1 MAVQQDGGA
10 HGEGVRRCRA
20 RESSG
25 AFFSSRSEFFW
36 GKIRAFCPCVPPGAG
51 GHRHRASAAL
61 VPPLL
66 LCLCYCSRALSL
78 SCVREVMMSVVHRLT
93 VGWLV
98 DHLSFINQC
107 GYEICDSFACPG
119 GVTLNTSVT
128 STEDCHGSSTF
139 VATSSSSS
147 GPTHSPENAIETEGK
162 TAKMRYVFREE
173 FFDIS
178 KPHIVAPPEEQL
190 CQGCPEMSLTEIK
203 VSSNREERQEGT
215 KSGVEDSVASA
226 MKKRKR
232 KCLFNQGEL
241 DALEYHS
248 KVRKLIWEGTLRLVQ
263 EGLKSGFLHQRTA
276 ELSCRKNNVPVV
288 CGLAE
293 LCEMAKQFPAVNEG
307 DHQAVYVLE
316 DETSS
321 PEQDLL
327 SCVAENTSNHAKIIV
342 LMGQK
347 YLVPPKSSFLLSDIS
362 CLQPLLNYKKKYDV
376 IVIDPPWENKSV
388 KRSNRYS
395 HLSSWQIKQIP
406 VPTLAA
412 PNCLVVTWVTN
423 RQKHL
428 HFVKDELYPHWSV
441 KTLAEWHWVKI
452 TRAGEFVL
460 PLDSLHKKPYE
471 VLVLGRV
478 QGDVKEALRK
488 SEGVLPI
495 PEHKLIVSTP
505 CTLHSHKPPL
515 TAVLAEFIKPDV
527 ECLELF
533 ARNLQPGWTSW
544 GNEVL
549 KFQHIDY
556 FTLLQKE
563 N

>member
-1 MAVQQDGGA
+1 
-10 HGEGVRRCRA
+10 
-20 RESSG
+20 
-25 AFFSSRSEFFW
+25 
-36 GKIRAFCPCVPPGAG
+36 
-51 GHRHRASAAL
+51 
-61 VPPLL
+61 
-66 LCLCYCSRALSL
+66 
-78 SCVREVMMSVVHRLT
+78 MSVIHRLT
-93 VGWLV
+93 AGWLV

-119 GVTLNTSVT
+119 SVTLDTSVT
-128 STEDCHGSSTF
+128 STGDCHTASTIA
-139 VATSSSSS
+139 ATSSSRD
-147 GPTHSPENAIETEGK
+147 GPIPGPGDAIETEGK
-162 TAKMRYVFREE
+162 SAKTRYVFREE
-173 FFDIS
+173 FFDIF
-178 KPHIVAPPEEQL
+178 KPHIAAAPEEQL
-190 CQGCPEMSLTEIK
+190 WQGSPQGNALRKCKHSLM
-203 VSSNREERQEGT
+203 R
-215 KSGVEDSVASA
+215 
-226 MKKRKR
+226 MFKRKR
-232 KCLFNQGEL
+232 KCAFNQGEQ

-248 KVRKLIWEGTLRLVQ
+248 KVRKLIWEGTLHLVQ
-263 EGLKSGFLHQRTA
+263 EGLKSGFLHRATA
-276 ELSCRKNNVPVV
+276 ELSCRRNVVPGHIG

-293 LCEMAKQFPAVNEG
+293 LCEMAKQFPAVNES
-307 DHQAVYVLE
+307 DQHAVHALD
-316 DETSS
+316 DETSI

-327 SCVAENTSNHAKIIV
+327 SCVTENSSNCAKIVV

-395 HLSSWQIKQIP
+395 YLSSWQIKQIP
-406 VPTLAA
+406 VPALAA

-428 HFVKDELYPHWSV
+428 RFVKHELYPYWSV
-441 KTLAEWHWVKI
+441 KTLAEWHWVKV
-452 TRAGEFVL
+452 TRTGEFVL

-478 QGDVKEALRK
+478 QGGEEEALRK
-488 SEGVLPI
+488 SEDVLPI
-495 PEHKLIVSTP
+495 PEHKLIVSVP
-505 CTLHSHKPPL
+505 CSLHSHKPPL

-563 N
+563 

>member
-1 MAVQQDGGA
+1 
-10 HGEGVRRCRA
+10 
-20 RESSG
+20 
-25 AFFSSRSEFFW
+25 
-36 GKIRAFCPCVPPGAG
+36 
-51 GHRHRASAAL
+51 
-61 VPPLL
+61 
-66 LCLCYCSRALSL
+66 
-78 SCVREVMMSVVHRLT
+78 MSIVHQLT
-93 VGWLV
+93 AGWLV

-107 GYEICDSFACPG
+107 GYEVCDSCAYPG
-119 GVTLNTSVT
+119 GVTVNTSVT
-128 STEDCHGSSTF
+128 SVGDCRATSTF
-139 VATSSSSS
+139 VAASSSRD
-147 GPTHSPENAIETEGK
+147 GPILGPADSIETEGK
-162 TAKMRYVFREE
+162 TAKKRYVFREE

-178 KPHIVAPPEEQL
+178 KPHIAAAPEEQL
-190 CQGCPEMSLTEIK
+190 WRGCPEVVIWICSSLLPPPPHLLIM
-203 VSSNREERQEGT
+203 Q
-215 KSGVEDSVASA
+215 
-226 MKKRKR
+226 KRKR
-232 KCLFNQGEL
+232 KCVFNQGEL

-248 KVRKLIWEGTLRLVQ
+248 KVRKLILEGTSHLVQ
-263 EGLKSGFLHQRTA
+263 EGLKSGFLHCTAA
-276 ELSCRKNNVPVV
+276 ELSCRKNVVPGHVG

-293 LCEMAKQFPAVNEG
+293 LCEMAKQLPAVNES
-307 DHQAVYVLE
+307 DHQAVHLLD
-316 DETSS
+316 DETSM

-327 SCVAENTSNHAKIIV
+327 SCVTENSSNSAKTVV

-395 HLSSWQIKQIP
+395 YLSSWQIKQIP
-406 VPTLAA
+406 VPALAA
-412 PNCLVVTWVTN
+412 PDCLVVMWVTN

-428 HFVKDELYPHWSV
+428 RFVKDELYPHWSV

-478 QGDVKEALRK
+478 KGDVKEALRK
-488 SEGVLPI
+488 PEDVLPI
-495 PEHKLIVSTP
+495 PEHKLIVSIP
-505 CTLHSHKPPL
+505 CSLHSHKPPL

-556 FTLLQKE
+556 FTLLQNE
-563 N
+563 

>member
-1 MAVQQDGGA
+1 
-10 HGEGVRRCRA
+10 
-20 RESSG
+20 
-25 AFFSSRSEFFW
+25 
-36 GKIRAFCPCVPPGAG
+36 
-51 GHRHRASAAL
+51 
-61 VPPLL
+61 
-66 LCLCYCSRALSL
+66 
-78 SCVREVMMSVVHRLT
+78 MSVVHRLA

-107 GYEICDSFACPG
+107 GYEICDSFAHPG
-119 GVTLNTSVT
+119 GVTCSTPVT
-128 STEDCHGSSTF
+128 STGDCHTISAFAATPSSTD
-139 VATSSSSS
+139 
-147 GPTHSPENAIETEGK
+147 GPPNGPGDAIK
-162 TAKMRYVFREE
+162 TASKRAKMRYVFREE
-173 FFDIS
+173 FFHIP
-178 KPHIVAPPEEQL
+178 KPHIAAAAQEQP
-190 CQGCPEMSLTEIK
+190 CQGCPEVCLIFHHGMIWIFCCFLLIL
-203 VSSNREERQEGT
+203 Q
-215 KSGVEDSVASA
+215 
-226 MKKRKR
+226 KRKR
-232 KCLFNQGEL
+232 KCVFNQGEL

-263 EGLKSGFLHQRTA
+263 EGLKSGFLHHTTA
-276 ELSCRKNNVPVV
+276 ELCCRKNNVPQHIV

-293 LCEMAKQFPAVNEG
+293 LCEMAKQFPAVNG
-307 DHQAVYVLE
+307 SDHQAICVLE
-316 DETSS
+316 EETSS
-321 PEQDLL
+321 AEQDLL
-327 SCVAENTSNHAKIIV
+327 SCVVENSSNCAKTIV

-362 CLQPLLNYKKKYDV
+362 RLQPLLNYKKKYDV

-406 VPTLAA
+406 VPALAA
-412 PNCLVVTWVTN
+412 PNCLVVMWVTN

-428 HFVKDELYPHWSV
+428 RFVKDELYPHWSV

-452 TRAGEFVL
+452 TTAGEFVL

-478 QGDVKEALRK
+478 HRDVKETLRK

-495 PEHKLIVSTP
+495 PEHQLIVSIP
-505 CTLHSHKPPL
+505 CGLHSHKPPL
-515 TAVLAEFIKPDV
+515 AAVLAEFIKPDV

-556 FTLLQKE
+556 FTLLQNE
-563 N
+563 

>member
-1 MAVQQDGGA
+1 
-10 HGEGVRRCRA
+10 
-20 RESSG
+20 
-25 AFFSSRSEFFW
+25 
-36 GKIRAFCPCVPPGAG
+36 
-51 GHRHRASAAL
+51 
-61 VPPLL
+61 
-66 LCLCYCSRALSL
+66 
-78 SCVREVMMSVVHRLT
+78 MSVVRRLPA
-93 VGWLV
+93 GWLV

-107 GYEICDSFACPG
+107 GYEICDSFAHPG
-119 GVTLNTSVT
+119 GVTRNTSVT
-128 STEDCHGSSTF
+128 STEDCHSTSTF
-139 VATSSSSS
+139 AATLSSSDGRTY
-147 GPTHSPENAIETEGK
+147 GPGNAIEAEGK
-162 TAKMRYVFREE
+162 AAKMRYVFREE

-178 KPHIVAPPEEQL
+178 KPHIAAAPEEQL
-190 CQGCPEMSLTEIK
+190 CQGCPEVSLTEIFFCCCL
-203 VSSNREERQEGT
+203 VILQ
-215 KSGVEDSVASA
+215 
-226 MKKRKR
+226 KRKR
-232 KCLFNQGEL
+232 KCVFNQGEL

-248 KVRKLIWEGTLRLVQ
+248 KVRKLIWEGTLHLVQ
-263 EGLKSGFLHQRTA
+263 EGLKSGFLHHSTGK
-276 ELSCRKNNVPVV
+276 LNCRKNNVPQHIV

-293 LCEMAKQFPAVNEG
+293 LCEMAKQFPAVNES
-307 DHQAVYVLE
+307 DHQAVHMLE
-316 DETSS
+316 DETSN

-327 SCVAENTSNHAKIIV
+327 SCVTENSSNCAKIIV

-388 KRSNRYS
+388 KRSNRYG
-395 HLSSWQIKQIP
+395 HLSSWQIKKIP
-406 VPTLAA
+406 VPALAA

-452 TRAGEFVL
+452 TRAGEFVF

-478 QGDVKEALRK
+478 QGDVKAALGK

-495 PEHKLIVSTP
+495 PEHQLIVSIP
-505 CTLHSHKPPL
+505 CSLHSHKPPL
-515 TAVLAEFIKPDV
+515 AAVLAEFIKPDV

-556 FTLLQKE
+556 FTLPQNE
-563 N
+563 

>member
-1 MAVQQDGGA
+1 
-10 HGEGVRRCRA
+10 
-20 RESSG
+20 
-25 AFFSSRSEFFW
+25 
-36 GKIRAFCPCVPPGAG
+36 
-51 GHRHRASAAL
+51 
-61 VPPLL
+61 
-66 LCLCYCSRALSL
+66 
-78 SCVREVMMSVVHRLT
+78 MSVVHRLT

-107 GYEICDSFACPG
+107 GYEICDSFAHPG
-119 GVTLNTSVT
+119 GVTCNTSVT
-128 STEDCHGSSTF
+128 STEDCHSTSTF
-139 VATSSSSS
+139 AATLSSSDGSTC
-147 GPTHSPENAIETEGK
+147 GPGDAIETEGK

-178 KPHIVAPPEEQL
+178 KPHIAAAPEEQL
-190 CQGCPEMSLTEIK
+190 CQGCPE
-203 VSSNREERQEGT
+203 VSMFGFFFLLFPHGMIWGFFCCLAILQ
-215 KSGVEDSVASA
+215 
-226 MKKRKR
+226 KRKR
-232 KCLFNQGEL
+232 KCVFNQGEL

-248 KVRKLIWEGTLRLVQ
+248 KVRKLIWEGTLHLVQ
-263 EGLKSGFLHQRTA
+263 EGLKSGFLHHTTA
-276 ELSCRKNNVPVV
+276 KLNCRKNNVPQHVV

-293 LCEMAKQFPAVNEG
+293 LCEMAKQFPAMNES
-307 DHQAVYVLE
+307 DHQTVHVLE
-316 DETSS
+316 DETSR

-327 SCVAENTSNHAKIIV
+327 SCVTENSSNCAKIIV

-406 VPTLAA
+406 VPALAA

-428 HFVKDELYPHWSV
+428 HFVKDELYPYWSV

-452 TRAGEFVL
+452 TTAGEFVL

-471 VLVLGRV
+471 VLLLGRV
-478 QGDVKEALRK
+478 QGDVKETSRK
-488 SEGVLPI
+488 SEGVVPI
-495 PEHKLIVSTP
+495 PEHQLIVSIP
-505 CTLHSHKPPL
+505 CSLHSHKPPL
-515 TAVLAEFIKPDV
+515 AAVLAEFIKPDV

-556 FTLLQKE
+556 FTLLQ

>member
-1 MAVQQDGGA
+1 
-10 HGEGVRRCRA
+10 
-20 RESSG
+20 
-25 AFFSSRSEFFW
+25 
-36 GKIRAFCPCVPPGAG
+36 
-51 GHRHRASAAL
+51 
-61 VPPLL
+61 
-66 LCLCYCSRALSL
+66 
-78 SCVREVMMSVVHRLT
+78 MSVVHRLT
-93 VGWLV
+93 AGWLV

-107 GYEICDSFACPG
+107 GYEICDSLAHPG
-119 GVTLNTSVT
+119 SVTHNTSVT
-128 STEDCHGSSTF
+128 STEDCHNTSAFAATP
-139 VATSSSSS
+139 TSSE
-147 GPTHSPENAIETEGK
+147 GPFYGRGGAVETEGK
-162 TAKMRYVFREE
+162 RTKMKYVFREE

-178 KPHIVAPPEEQL
+178 EPHIAAASEEQL
-190 CQGCPEMSLTEIK
+190 HQGCPEVSLTEIK
-203 VSSNREERQEGT
+203 TNSNKEEYQEGAKGHT
-215 KSGVEDSVASA
+215 GDSLASA
-226 MKKRKR
+226 RKKRKR

-248 KVRKLIWEGTLRLVQ
+248 KVRKLIWEGTLHLVQ
-263 EGLKSGFLHQRTA
+263 EGLKSGFLHRTTA
-276 ELSCRKNNVPVV
+276 KLSCRKNNIPQRIV

-293 LCEMAKQFPAVNEG
+293 LCEMAKQFPAVDES
-307 DHQAVYVLE
+307 DHQAVHVLE
-316 DETSS
+316 EETSS
-321 PEQDLL
+321 ADQDLL
-327 SCVAENTSNHAKIIV
+327 SCVMENSSNCAKIIM

-395 HLSSWQIKQIP
+395 YLSSWQIKKIP
-406 VPTLAA
+406 VPELAA

-428 HFVKDELYPHWSV
+428 RFVKDELYPHWSV
-441 KTLAEWHWVKI
+441 KTLAEWHWVKV
-452 TRAGEFVL
+452 TTTGEFVL

-471 VLVLGRV
+471 VLILGRV

-488 SEGVLPI
+488 SEGILPI
-495 PEHKLIVSTP
+495 PEHQLIVSIP
-505 CTLHSHKPPL
+505 CSLHSHKPPL
-515 TAVLAEFIKPDV
+515 AAVLAEFIKPDV

-556 FTLLQKE
+556 FTLLQNE

>member
-1 MAVQQDGGA
+1 
-10 HGEGVRRCRA
+10 
-20 RESSG
+20 
-25 AFFSSRSEFFW
+25 
-36 GKIRAFCPCVPPGAG
+36 
-51 GHRHRASAAL
+51 
-61 VPPLL
+61 
-66 LCLCYCSRALSL
+66 
-78 SCVREVMMSVVHRLT
+78 MMSVVHRLAA
-93 VGWLV
+93 GWLL
-98 DHLSFINQC
+98 DHLTFINQC
-107 GYEICDSFACPG
+107 GYEVCDSFARPG
-119 GVTLNTSVT
+119 GVALNTSVMSTGDCHHTSNFAAT
-128 STEDCHGSSTF
+128 STSRDGSIP
-139 VATSSSSS
+139 
-147 GPTHSPENAIETEGK
+147 GPGDVVEAELK
-162 TAKMRYVFREE
+162 TAKTRYVFREE

-178 KPHIVAPPEEQL
+178 KPHIAVASEEQL
-190 CQGCPEMSLTEIK
+190 CQGCPELSLTEIK
-203 VSSNREERQEGT
+203 ANSNREEHQEGT
-215 KSGVEDSVASA
+215 KSGIGGSVASA
-226 MKKRKR
+226 RKKRKR
-232 KCLFNQGEL
+232 KCVFNQGEL

-248 KVRKLIWEGTLRLVQ
+248 KVRKLIWEGTWRLVQ
-263 EGLKSGFLHQRTA
+263 EGLKSGFLHRNTA
-276 ELSCRKNNVPVV
+276 EVSCRKNVGPGHID

-293 LCEMAKQFPAVNEG
+293 LCEMAKQFLAVNES
-307 DHQAVYVLE
+307 DHQAVHVLD
-316 DETSS
+316 DETSI

-327 SCVAENTSNHAKIIV
+327 SCVTENSSNCAKIVV

-376 IVIDPPWENKSV
+376 IVIDPPWENKSL

-395 HLSSWQIKQIP
+395 YLSSWQIKQIP
-406 VPTLAA
+406 VPALAA

-428 HFVKDELYPHWSV
+428 RFVKDELYPHWSV

-478 QGDVKEALRK
+478 QGDIKEALRK
-488 SEGVLPI
+488 SEDVLPV
-495 PEHKLIVSTP
+495 PEHKLIVSIP
-505 CTLHSHKPPL
+505 CSLHSHKPPL

-556 FTLLQKE
+556 FTLLQNK

>member
-1 MAVQQDGGA
+1 
-10 HGEGVRRCRA
+10 
-20 RESSG
+20 
-25 AFFSSRSEFFW
+25 
-36 GKIRAFCPCVPPGAG
+36 
-51 GHRHRASAAL
+51 
-61 VPPLL
+61 
-66 LCLCYCSRALSL
+66 
-78 SCVREVMMSVVHRLT
+78 MSVVHRLT
-93 VGWLV
+93 AGWLV

-107 GYEICDSFACPG
+107 GYEICDSFAYPG
-119 GVTLNTSVT
+119 GVTLDTSVISTGDCHAT
-128 STEDCHGSSTF
+128 STF
-139 VATSSSSS
+139 AATSSSRD
-147 GPTHSPENAIETEGK
+147 GPIPGPGDVIETESR
-162 TAKMRYVFREE
+162 TAKTRYMFREE
-173 FFDIS
+173 FFDVS
-178 KPHIVAPPEEQL
+178 KPHIAAAPEEQL
-190 CQGCPEMSLTEIK
+190 WQGCTEVCVVILFL
-203 VSSNREERQEGT
+203 SSWSNVDFFFFFHCLLILQ
-215 KSGVEDSVASA
+215 KC
-226 MKKRKR
+226 KR
-232 KCLFNQGEL
+232 KCVFNQGEL

-248 KVRKLIWEGTLRLVQ
+248 KVRNLIWEGTLHLVQ
-263 EGLKSGFLHQRTA
+263 EGLKSGFLHRNTA
-276 ELSCRKNNVPVV
+276 ELSCRKNVVPGHIG

-293 LCEMAKQFPAVNEG
+293 LCEMAKQFPAVNES
-307 DHQAVYVLE
+307 DHQAVHVLD
-316 DETSS
+316 DETSI

-327 SCVAENTSNHAKIIV
+327 SCVTENSSNSAKIVV

-362 CLQPLLNYKKKYDV
+362 CLQPLLSYKKKYDI

-406 VPTLAA
+406 VPALAA

-428 HFVKDELYPHWSV
+428 RFVKDELYPYWSV

-478 QGDVKEALRK
+478 QGDVKETLRK
-488 SEGVLPI
+488 SEDVLPI
-495 PEHKLIVSTP
+495 PEHKLIVSIP
-505 CTLHSHKPPL
+505 CSLHSHKPPL
-515 TAVLAEFIKPDV
+515 TGVLADFIKTDV

-549 KFQHIDY
+549 KFQHVDY
-556 FTLLQKE
+556 FTLLQNE
-563 N
+563 

>member
-1 MAVQQDGGA
+1 
-10 HGEGVRRCRA
+10 
-20 RESSG
+20 
-25 AFFSSRSEFFW
+25 
-36 GKIRAFCPCVPPGAG
+36 
-51 GHRHRASAAL
+51 
-61 VPPLL
+61 
-66 LCLCYCSRALSL
+66 
-78 SCVREVMMSVVHRLT
+78 MSVVHRLT
-93 VGWLV
+93 AGWLV

-107 GYEICDSFACPG
+107 GYEICDSFAYPG
-119 GVTLNTSVT
+119 NVTLHTSVN
-128 STEDCHGSSTF
+128 STGDCHGTSTF
-139 VATSSSSS
+139 AATSSSRD
-147 GPTHSPENAIETEGK
+147 GPIPGPGDAIETESK
-162 TAKMRYVFREE
+162 TAKTRYVFREE
-173 FFDIS
+173 FFDVL
-178 KPHIVAPPEEQL
+178 KPHIAAAPEQQL
-190 CQGCPEMSLTEIK
+190 WQGCSEVIIWIFFFPHCLFIL
-203 VSSNREERQEGT
+203 Q
-215 KSGVEDSVASA
+215 
-226 MKKRKR
+226 KRKR
-232 KCLFNQGEL
+232 KCVFNQGEL

-248 KVRKLIWEGTLRLVQ
+248 KVRKLIWEGTLHLVQ
-263 EGLKSGFLHQRTA
+263 EGLKSGFLHRTAA
-276 ELSCRKNNVPVV
+276 ELSCRKNVILGHIG

-293 LCEMAKQFPAVNEG
+293 LCEMAKQFPAVNES
-307 DHQAVYVLE
+307 DHQTVHVLD
-316 DETSS
+316 DETSI

-327 SCVAENTSNHAKIIV
+327 SCVTENSSNCAKIVV

-406 VPTLAA
+406 VPALAA

-428 HFVKDELYPHWSV
+428 RFVKDELYPHWSV

-460 PLDSLHKKPYE
+460 PLDSLHKRPYE

-478 QGDVKEALRK
+478 QEDVKEALRK
-488 SEGVLPI
+488 SEDVLPI
-495 PEHKLIVSTP
+495 PEHKLIVSIP
-505 CTLHSHKPPL
+505 CSLHSHKPPL
-515 TAVLAEFIKPDV
+515 TVVLAEFVKPDV

-556 FTLLQKE
+556 FTLLQNE
-563 N
+563 

>member
-1 MAVQQDGGA
+1 MCG
-10 HGEGVRRCRA
+10 
-20 RESSG
+20 
-25 AFFSSRSEFFW
+25 
-36 GKIRAFCPCVPPGAG
+36 
-51 GHRHRASAAL
+51 
-61 VPPLL
+61 
-66 LCLCYCSRALSL
+66 
-78 SCVREVMMSVVHRLT
+78 EVMMSVVHRMT
-93 VGWLV
+93 AGWLV
-98 DHLSFINQC
+98 DHLSFINQY
-107 GYEICDSFACPG
+107 GYEICDSFLCPG

-147 GPTHSPENAIETEGK
+147 GPTHSPEDAIETEGK

-178 KPHIVAPPEEQL
+178 KPRIVARPEEQL
-190 CQGCPEMSLTEIK
+190 RQGCPEMSLTEIK
-203 VSSNREERQEGT
+203 VNSNREERQEGT

-226 MKKRKR
+226 RKKRKR

-248 KVRKLIWEGTLRLVQ
+248 KVRKLIWEGTFHLVQ

-307 DHQAVYVLE
+307 DHRAVYVLE

-395 HLSSWQIKQIP
+395 HLSPWQIKQIP
-406 VPTLAA
+406 VPTLAT

-495 PEHKLIVSTP
+495 PEHKLIVSIP

-515 TAVLAEFIKPDV
+515 TVLAEFIKPDV

>member
-1 MAVQQDGGA
+1 
-10 HGEGVRRCRA
+10 
-20 RESSG
+20 
-25 AFFSSRSEFFW
+25 
-36 GKIRAFCPCVPPGAG
+36 
-51 GHRHRASAAL
+51 
-61 VPPLL
+61 
-66 LCLCYCSRALSL
+66 
-78 SCVREVMMSVVHRLT
+78 MSVVHRLAA
-93 VGWLV
+93 GWLV

-107 GYEICDSFACPG
+107 GYEICDSSAHPG
-119 GVTLNTSVT
+119 GVTRNSSVT
-128 STEDCHGSSTF
+128 STEDCHSISTF
-139 VATSSSSS
+139 AATPSSSD
-147 GPTHSPENAIETEGK
+147 GPPYGPGDAIEKEGK
-162 TAKMRYVFREE
+162 RAKMRYVFREE

-178 KPHIVAPPEEQL
+178 KPHIAAAPEEQL
-190 CQGCPEMSLTEIK
+190 CQGCPEVMLLLGFFLLIL
-203 VSSNREERQEGT
+203 Q
-215 KSGVEDSVASA
+215 
-226 MKKRKR
+226 KRKR
-232 KCLFNQGEL
+232 KCVFNQGEL

-248 KVRKLIWEGTLRLVQ
+248 KVRKLIWEGTLHLVQ
-263 EGLKSGFLHQRTA
+263 EGLKSGFLHHSTA
-276 ELSCRKNNVPVV
+276 KLSCRKNNVPQRIV

-293 LCEMAKQFPAVNEG
+293 LCEMAKQFPAVNES
-307 DHQAVYVLE
+307 DHQAVCVLE
-316 DETSS
+316 EETSS
-321 PEQDLL
+321 AEQDLL
-327 SCVAENTSNHAKIIV
+327 SCVMENSSNCAKIIV

-388 KRSNRYS
+388 KRSNRYN

-406 VPTLAA
+406 VPALAA
-412 PNCLVVTWVTN
+412 PNCLVVVWVTN

-428 HFVKDELYPHWSV
+428 RFVKDELYPHWSV

-452 TRAGEFVL
+452 TTAGEFVL

-495 PEHKLIVSTP
+495 PEHQLIVSIP
-505 CTLHSHKPPL
+505 CSLHSHKPPL
-515 TAVLAEFIKPDV
+515 AAVLAEFIKPDV

-533 ARNLQPGWTSW
+533 ARSLQPGWTSW

-556 FTLLQKE
+556 FTLLQNE
-563 N
+563 

>member
-1 MAVQQDGGA
+1 
-10 HGEGVRRCRA
+10 
-20 RESSG
+20 
-25 AFFSSRSEFFW
+25 
-36 GKIRAFCPCVPPGAG
+36 
-51 GHRHRASAAL
+51 
-61 VPPLL
+61 
-66 LCLCYCSRALSL
+66 
-78 SCVREVMMSVVHRLT
+78 MSVVHRLAA
-93 VGWLV
+93 GWLV

-107 GYEICDSFACPG
+107 GYEICESFAYPG
-119 GVTLNTSVT
+119 SVTLNTSVT
-128 STEDCHGSSTF
+128 STEDVHATSTF
-139 VATSSSSS
+139 AATSSSRD
-147 GPTHSPENAIETEGK
+147 GPIPGCGDATETEGK
-162 TAKMRYVFREE
+162 PAKTRYVFREE
-173 FFDIS
+173 FFDVS
-178 KPHIVAPPEEQL
+178 KPHIAAAPEERL
-190 CQGCPEMSLTEIK
+190 WQGCTEVI
-203 VSSNREERQEGT
+203 RWIFLFHCLLILQ
-215 KSGVEDSVASA
+215 
-226 MKKRKR
+226 KRKR
-232 KCLFNQGEL
+232 KCVFNQGEL

-248 KVRKLIWEGTLRLVQ
+248 KVRKLIWEGTLHLVQ
-263 EGLKSGFLHQRTA
+263 EGLKSGFLHHTTA
-276 ELSCRKNNVPVV
+276 ELSCRKNVVPGHVG

-293 LCEMAKQFPAVNEG
+293 LCEMAKQFPPVNEN
-307 DHQAVYVLE
+307 DHQAVHVLD
-316 DETSS
+316 DETSIA
-321 PEQDLL
+321 EQDLL
-327 SCVAENTSNHAKIIV
+327 SCVTENSSNCAKIVV

-347 YLVPPKSSFLLSDIS
+347 YLVPPKSTFLLSDIS

-395 HLSSWQIKQIP
+395 RLSSWQIKQIP
-406 VPTLAA
+406 VPALAA

-428 HFVKDELYPHWSV
+428 RFVKDELYPHWSV

-488 SEGVLPI
+488 SEDVLPI
-495 PEHKLIVSTP
+495 PEHKLIVSIP
-505 CTLHSHKPPL
+505 CSLHSHKPPL

-556 FTLLQKE
+556 FTLLQNE
-563 N
+563 

>member
-1 MAVQQDGGA
+1 
-10 HGEGVRRCRA
+10 
-20 RESSG
+20 
-25 AFFSSRSEFFW
+25 
-36 GKIRAFCPCVPPGAG
+36 
-51 GHRHRASAAL
+51 
-61 VPPLL
+61 
-66 LCLCYCSRALSL
+66 
-78 SCVREVMMSVVHRLT
+78 MSVVHQLT
-93 VGWLV
+93 AGWLV

-107 GYEICDSFACPG
+107 GYEVCDSCAYPG

-128 STEDCHGSSTF
+128 SIGDCRATSTF
-139 VATSSSSS
+139 AATSSSRD
-147 GPTHSPENAIETEGK
+147 GPILGPADLIETEGK
-162 TAKMRYVFREE
+162 TAKKRYVFREE

-178 KPHIVAPPEEQL
+178 KPHIAASPEEHLWQE
-190 CQGCPEMSLTEIK
+190 CPEVGLT
-203 VSSNREERQEGT
+203 
-215 KSGVEDSVASA
+215 
-226 MKKRKR
+226 KKRKR
-232 KCLFNQGEL
+232 KCVFNQGEL

-248 KVRKLIWEGTLRLVQ
+248 KVRKLIWEGTLHLVQ
-263 EGLKSGFLHQRTA
+263 EGLKSGFLHCTAA
-276 ELSCRKNNVPVV
+276 ELSCRKNVVPGHVG

-293 LCEMAKQFPAVNEG
+293 LCEMAKQLPAVNES
-307 DHQAVYVLE
+307 DHQAVHLLD
-316 DETSS
+316 DETSM

-327 SCVAENTSNHAKIIV
+327 SCVTENSSNSAKIVV

-388 KRSNRYS
+388 KRSNRYN

-406 VPTLAA
+406 VPALAA
-412 PNCLVVTWVTN
+412 PDCLVVMWVTN

-428 HFVKDELYPHWSV
+428 RFVKDELYPHWAV

-488 SEGVLPI
+488 PEDVLPI
-495 PEHKLIVSTP
+495 PEHKLIVSIP
-505 CTLHSHKPPL
+505 CSLHSHKPPL

-556 FTLLQKE
+556 FTLLQNE
-563 N
+563 